1 MKLSVDSLK
10 HLGTI
15 TVFNQ
20 DEGCIDPSGKLT
32 HNMHGIISN
41 MLVCCTNPFVHYLVI
56 ESHGSTKEYL
66 VLIFNVHFSLV
77 FLKNILMF

>member
-15 TVFNQ
+15 KVFNQ

-41 MLVCCTNPFVHYLVI
+41 MLVCCTNLFVHYLVI

-66 VLIFNVHFSLV
+66 VLIFNL

>member
-41 MLVCCTNPFVHYLVI
+41 MLVCCTNLFVHYLVI

-66 VLIFNVHFSLV
+66 VLIFNL